1 MRMLGL
7 PLFGLRTLK
16 RLTTIMS
23 VEFREK
29 DVKIAMLGSKRKNC
43 KHSSVYFST
52 LNYFSIVPNIGVFP
66 K

>member
-1 MRMLGL
+1 MRMHGL
-7 PLFGLRTLK
+7 PLYGLRTLK
-16 RLTTIMS
+16 RLTVTVS

-29 DVKIAMLGSKRKNC
+29 DAKIAILGSKIKNS

-52 LNYFSIVPNIGVFP
+52 LSCFSIVPNIGVFP

>member
-16 RLTTIMS
+16 RLTAIMS

-29 DVKIAMLGSKRKNC
+29 DVKIAMLGSK
-43 KHSSVYFST
+43 
-52 LNYFSIVPNIGVFP
+52 
-66 K
+66 